1 MGSIVPFLI
10 VFGFFA
16 AVLALCARFAVHVR
30 RRGAAGGAMSAALA
44 SYEEAFRATS
54 HQAHV
59 EIRAQAE
66 REAPVLSPD
75 GPWRRGPGGAGQ
87 TGAEGRRPLRPRS
100 RRPRRAVGRWADRL
114 RRGR

>member
-1 MGSIVPFLI
+1 MGSIIPFLI
-10 VFGFFA
+10 LFAFFA
-16 AVLALCARFAVHVR
+16 AVLALCAGFAVHVR

-59 EIRAQAE
+59 EIQAQAE
-66 REAPVLSPD
+66 RESPVLSPD
-75 GPWRRGPGGAGQ
+75 GPWRRGPGVAGRAG
-87 TGAEGRRPLRPRS
+87 TEGRRPLRPGSRS
-100 RRPRRAVGRWADRL
+100 PRRAVGRWAERL